1 MGKPFEYIGALQCE
15 NRILRKKVADYES
28 GERFQQI
35 QMEHQKVLDEY
46 RRQIKRLK
54 QTIENLR
61 KDVRKAWKWC
71 EEAYEDALK
80 ELNAQ
85 MKDLEHALKKAKRM
99 RFAAEQRRDQ
109 ALSEVAGLRRENS
122 ELKDQLEK
130 TEGQNK
136 KLLAQ
141 LNRDYENSSIPSSQS
156 RNRRKISNN
165 RERTGRNP
173 GAQPGHAHH
182 GRKKQEATQTVHL
195 PAPKIV
201 AEDPDFKKTK
211 KIITKQLVSIE
222 MILHVTEYQADVYRN
237 SKTGEKVHAAFPAGV
252 VDDVNYDGS
261 IKSLLFLLNTD
272 CAVSIDKSQ
281 RFLSDLTGGK
291 LKISRGM
298 INKLCREF
306 SSKTETERKKIFADL
321 LSCPVLHTDCTN
333 ARVNGES
340 AYVFVCASSDEEKVL
355 YFAREKKGHEGV
367 KGTVTED
374 FRGILVHDH
383 EITFYRY
390 GSAHQEC
397 LAHVERY
404 LKDSM
409 ENESSLTW
417 NRRMRELLQRMIHY
431 RKEHT
436 GEASLDAQTV
446 AGFET
451 EYQEIL
457 DKAKEEYK
465 RNEPSPYYREGY
477 NLYRRMQEYK
487 TEHLLFLHD
496 MRVPTTNNTA
506 ERCLRD
512 YKRKQT
518 FAMTFRSLESIE
530 ELCHSKGVLLEVRKN
545 NPNIYTAVMEIFN
558 RRYGA

>member
-1 MGKPFEYIGALQCE
+1 
-15 NRILRKKVADYES
+15 
-28 GERFQQI
+28 
-35 QMEHQKVLDEY
+35 
-46 RRQIKRLK
+46 
-54 QTIENLR
+54 
-61 KDVRKAWKWC
+61 
-71 EEAYEDALK
+71 
-80 ELNAQ
+80 
-85 MKDLEHALKKAKRM
+85 MKDLEHALKTAKRM

-141 LNRDYENSSIPSSQS
+141 LNRDYENSPFRHHNQETVEKYPTIVNALEKTRSAARARPSW
-156 RNRRKISNN
+156 
-165 RERTGRNP
+165 
-173 GAQPGHAHH
+173 
-182 GRKKQEATQTVHL
+182 RKKQEATQTVHL

-409 ENESSLTW
+409 ENEASLTW

-446 AGFET
+446 SGFET

>member
-1 MGKPFEYIGALQCE
+1 
-15 NRILRKKVADYES
+15 
-28 GERFQQI
+28 
-35 QMEHQKVLDEY
+35 
-46 RRQIKRLK
+46 
-54 QTIENLR
+54 
-61 KDVRKAWKWC
+61 
-71 EEAYEDALK
+71 
-80 ELNAQ
+80 
-85 MKDLEHALKKAKRM
+85 
-99 RFAAEQRRDQ
+99 
-109 ALSEVAGLRRENS
+109 
-122 ELKDQLEK
+122 
-130 TEGQNK
+130 
-136 KLLAQ
+136 
-141 LNRDYENSSIPSSQS
+141 
-156 RNRRKISNN
+156 
-165 RERTGRNP
+165 
-173 GAQPGHAHH
+173 
-182 GRKKQEATQTVHL
+182 
-195 PAPKIV
+195 
-201 AEDPDFKKTK
+201 
-211 KIITKQLVSIE
+211 
-222 MILHVTEYQADVYRN
+222 
-237 SKTGEKVHAAFPAGV
+237 
-252 VDDVNYDGS
+252 
-261 IKSLLFLLNTD
+261 
-272 CAVSIDKSQ
+272 
-281 RFLSDLTGGK
+281 
-291 LKISRGM
+291 M

-436 GEASLDAQTV
+436 GKASLDAQTV

>member
-165 RERTGRNP
+165 RERTGRKP

-182 GRKKQEATQTVHL
+182 G
-195 PAPKIV
+195 KIG
-201 AEDPDFKKTK
+201 
-211 KIITKQLVSIE
+211 
-222 MILHVTEYQADVYRN
+222 R
-237 SKTGEKVHAAFPAGV
+237 
-252 VDDVNYDGS
+252 
-261 IKSLLFLLNTD
+261 
-272 CAVSIDKSQ
+272 
-281 RFLSDLTGGK
+281 
-291 LKISRGM
+291 
-298 INKLCREF
+298 
-306 SSKTETERKKIFADL
+306 
-321 LSCPVLHTDCTN
+321 
-333 ARVNGES
+333 
-340 AYVFVCASSDEEKVL
+340 
-355 YFAREKKGHEGV
+355 
-367 KGTVTED
+367 
-374 FRGILVHDH
+374 
-383 EITFYRY
+383 
-390 GSAHQEC
+390 
-397 LAHVERY
+397 AHV
-404 LKDSM
+404 
-409 ENESSLTW
+409 
-417 NRRMRELLQRMIHY
+417 
-431 RKEHT
+431 
-436 GEASLDAQTV
+436 
-446 AGFET
+446 
-451 EYQEIL
+451 
-457 DKAKEEYK
+457 
-465 RNEPSPYYREGY
+465 
-477 NLYRRMQEYK
+477 
-487 TEHLLFLHD
+487 
-496 MRVPTTNNTA
+496 
-506 ERCLRD
+506 
-512 YKRKQT
+512 
-518 FAMTFRSLESIE
+518 
-530 ELCHSKGVLLEVRKN
+530 
-545 NPNIYTAVMEIFN
+545 
-558 RRYGA
+558 

>member
-109 ALSEVAGLRRENS
+109 ALSEVAELRRENS

-165 RERTGRNP
+165 RERTGRKP

-333 ARVNGES
+333 ARENGKNCQV
-340 AYVFVCASSDEEKVL
+340 YVCVTPDGKAL

-374 FRGILVHDH
+374 YQGILVHDH
-383 EITFYRY
+383 DLTFYHY
-390 GSAHQEC
+390 GANHQEC
-397 LAHVERY
+397 LAHVLRY
-404 LKDSM
+404 LKDSID
-409 ENESSLTW
+409 NEPERTW
-417 NRRMRELLQRMIHY
+417 NKEMRSLVQEMIHFRKGFQPTQEPDLKKVSEFEKRY
-431 RKEHT
+431 QKILETARKE
-436 GEASLDAQTV
+436 
-446 AGFET
+446 
-451 EYQEIL
+451 
-457 DKAKEEYK
+457 
-465 RNEPSPYYREGY
+465 YRDIPANDHYRDGY
-477 NLYRRMQEYK
+477 NLFLRMEKYMQN
-487 TEHLLFLHD
+487 HLLFLHNS
-496 MRVPTTNNTA
+496 RVPATNNEA
-506 ERCLRD
+506 ERLLRN
-512 YKRKQT
+512 YKRKQ
-518 FAMTFRSLESIE
+518 AQAVTFRSFESIDYLCQCMSMLVLMRLE
-530 ELCHSKGVLLEVRKN
+530 ESANIFDRVSK
-545 NPNIYTAVMEIFN
+545 IF
-558 RRYGA
+558 G